1 MNGEKLF
8 TMQDGVLTFKLA
20 PAIPAYL
27 VKDDGKVEATLFGK
41 IKVVYDC
48 GGKRDLIPGQYAVK
62 GYKLVTADGSAR
74 TVDAAVVSGEAAQ
87 DIRDGKI
94 AEIRVNIA

>member
-8 TMQDGVLTFKLA
+8 TMQDGTLTFKLA

-27 VKDDGKVEATLFGK
+27 VKDDGKVETTLFGK

-48 GGKRDLIPGQYAVK
+48 GSKRDLIPGQYAVTK
-62 GYKLVTADGSAR
+62 YELVAADGSAESCE
-74 TVDAAVVSGEAAQ
+74 AATVSGETAQ
-87 DIRDGKI
+87 RIRDGKV
-94 AEIRVNIA
+94 AEVRVTIQ